1 MNLVE
6 EFTGEEKELLSNA
19 NIRLENREYSKREI
33 DNCVRNIGEFIME
46 HSTKNGDIGKLTKKY
61 RTILDKI
68 SK

>member
-19 NIRLENREYSKREI
+19 NIKLENREYSKNEI

-46 HSTKNGDIGKLTKKY
+46 HSTKNGV
-61 RTILDKI
+61 
-68 SK
+68 